1 MGRNRTRVRTR
12 ATLVVLKDGRFQIH
26 GADNSIG
33 GLFGKLLLWECEYM
47 PMRKSTSDLIWDFIV
62 LCSERKAVKK
72 LRKI

>member
-1 MGRNRTRVRTR
+1 
-12 ATLVVLKDGRFQIH
+12 
-26 GADNSIG
+26 
-33 GLFGKLLLWECEYM
+33 M